1 MCHQGRRLLLR
12 LAVRDGLHFDLAQ
25 LLLPSLHRLLIQV
38 VEDACTQGIALHVHH
53 GGGAVPAGGE
63 QAGVTVDAA
72 RSHQGADVT
81 AGCDV
86 TLRESKP
93 RAWVL
98 LDAKLIFSKYFSFL

>member
-38 VEDACTQGIALHVHH
+38 VEDACAQGIALHVHH

-72 RSHQGADVT
+72 WSHQGADVT

-93 RAWVL
+93 RA
-98 LDAKLIFSKYFSFL
+98 